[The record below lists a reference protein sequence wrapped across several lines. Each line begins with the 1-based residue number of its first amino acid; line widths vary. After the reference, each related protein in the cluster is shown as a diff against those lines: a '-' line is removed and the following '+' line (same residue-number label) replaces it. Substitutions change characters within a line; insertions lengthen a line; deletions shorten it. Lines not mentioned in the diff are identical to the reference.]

1 MPPSGITAYRTFL
14 GLSLHFRR
22 GSYDGWNYNF
32 NGKVKPETYEANKGI
47 VYQYA
52 AIEKKFP
59 NKNDQL
65 RYFYPAFKKFGY
77 CKASDI
83 RAFGVAYT
91 EFNNKFAN
99 LVEMDYAIE
108 LRNIAS
114 KVSSINHLIGLDGE
128 LPFLYNCYIEELISY
143 DSLAILSLAI
153 PEVLQIKSQEPFL
166 WNSFIEKLKFDSKFY
181 NLYIESLKELRQT
194 TIRILKES
202 WLL

>member
-52 AIEKKFP
+52 AIEKRFP

-99 LVEMDYAIE
+99 LVEMEYGIE
-108 LRNIAS
+108 LRNVAS